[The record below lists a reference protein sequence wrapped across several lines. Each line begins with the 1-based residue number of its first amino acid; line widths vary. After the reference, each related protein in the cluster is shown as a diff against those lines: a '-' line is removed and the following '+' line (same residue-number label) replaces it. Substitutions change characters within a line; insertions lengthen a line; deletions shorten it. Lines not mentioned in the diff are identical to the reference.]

1 MMTETIFGLFTL
13 TLVAVTAVATIRA
26 SNLFVASMWFG
37 IFSLLMAANFFI
49 LDAADVAL
57 TEAAVGAGVS
67 TVLFMGALALTAE
80 KETVK
85 PSTNWL
91 PILALLAL
99 SLVLFVA
106 TWQQPLLG
114 DPTAP
119 VHQHVA
125 PWYIEKTPEYI
136 DIPNIVTAILAS
148 FRGYDTLGEV
158 LVIFTAGIGVLSVL
172 SFKPKGVQPA
182 PSGEQLGQKVR
193 GVQHHAVLRVVG
205 KLIIPV
211 LLLFGLLVQFHGK
224 YSPGGGFSAGA
235 LFAAAVMLYGI
246 LEGADRSAAAMPQRI
261 MLRLAA
267 LGATLYTG
275 VGIACMLL
283 GGHFLDYNML
293 ATDPA
298 TGQYIGILLVE
309 FGVGLTVTAVLIL
322 IFNAIANRP
331 TYRAEGLSS

>member
-1 MMTETIFGLFTL
+1 MITILGLFTL
-13 TLVAVTAVATIRA
+13 TFLAIAGVATVHSR
-26 SNLFVASMWFG
+26 NLFVASMWFG
-37 IFSLLMAANFFI
+37 IFSLMMASNFFI

-67 TVLFMGALALTAE
+67 TVLFMGALSLTAGHEHVRE
-80 KETVK
+80 KF
-85 PSTNWL
+85 S
-91 PILALLAL
+91 LAPLAVL
-99 SLVLFVA
+99 TVLFAVLFA
-106 TWQQPLLG
+106 ASFDQPLLG

-125 PWYIEKTPEYI
+125 PFYLSETPRLI
-136 DIPNIVTAILAS
+136 DIPNVVTAVLAS

-158 LVIFTAGIGVLSVL
+158 LVVFTAGIGVLSVL
-172 SFKPKGVQPA
+172 GFRPKKKQRL
-182 PSGEQLGQKVR
+182 SGDVMAEKIR

-205 KLIIPV
+205 KLIIP
-211 LLLFGLLVQFHGK
+211 LLMLFGLLVQFHGK

-246 LEGADRSAAAMPQRI
+246 LEGADRSAKAMPQDW

-283 GGHFLDYNML
+283 GGAFLDYNVLL
-293 ATDPA
+293 ADPLD
-298 TGQYIGILLVE
+298 GQYLGILLVE
-309 FGVGLTVTAVLIL
+309 FGVGLTVTTVLIM
-322 IFNAIANRP
+322 IFNAIANRS
-331 TYRAEGLSS
+331 TY

>member
-1 MMTETIFGLFTL
+1 MITLLGVFTL
-13 TLVAVTAVATIRA
+13 TLVAVAAVATVVTR
-26 SNLFVASMWFG
+26 NLFVASMWFG
-37 IFSLLMAANFFI
+37 IFSLLMASNFFI

-80 KETVK
+80 KETAK
-85 PSTNWL
+85 TPATWL
-91 PILALLAL
+91 PLIILALLGLA
-99 SLVLFVA
+99 LFVA
-106 TWQQPLLG
+106 TFDQPRLG
-114 DPTAP
+114 DPNAP
-119 VHQHVA
+119 VHLHVA
-125 PWYIEKTPEYI
+125 PWYIEQTPQLI
-136 DIPNIVTAILAS
+136 NIPNIVTAILAS

-158 LVIFTAGIGVLSVL
+158 IVIFTAGIGVLSVL
-172 SFKPKGVQPA
+172 SFKPKGGQA
-182 PSGEQLGQKVR
+182 MSGELLGQKLR
-193 GVQHHAVLRVVG
+193 GVQHHSVLRVMG
-205 KLIIPV
+205 KLVIPV

-246 LEGADRSAAAMPQRI
+246 LEGADRSSAAMPQTV

-283 GGHFLDYNML
+283 GAHFLDYNVL
-293 ATDPA
+293 WSNPV
-298 TGQYIGILLVE
+298 TGQYVGILLVE
-309 FGVGLTVTAVLIL
+309 FGVGLTVTTVLVM

-331 TYRAEGLSS
+331 TYRG